1 MHFFKWLFLSL
12 FEKLFIMRVSDILS
26 YLESRFPITS
36 QASFDNCGLLVGDNQ
51 AIAKG
56 VLICLDCTEEVI
68 EEAISLG
75 SNLIIAHHP
84 LIFKGIKKLTGSNY
98 VERTILK
105 AIRSEISIYAMHTNL
120 DHAIN
125 GVNAEIAYRLNLVN
139 CRVLDPQPNVLVKL
153 SVFVP
158 VTHSEIVQET
168 VFKTG
173 GGQIGNYDSCSFT
186 SKGEGT
192 FRPLENSNPYTGKHA
207 EFSQVEEKKMEF
219 LVSIHKLQSVIKQML
234 KVHPYEEVAYD
245 VVSLQ
250 NVNTF
255 EGSGMIGE
263 LPKSVNSLEFLSRV
277 KEIFNCGTI
286 RHTKLLSKE
295 IKTVAFCGGSGSF
308 LLSKAIRQKA
318 DIFITGDFKYHEFF
332 DADKQIVIADIG
344 HYESEQFTSELIYRI
359 LTEKFV
365 KFAFNVTKVNTNP
378 INYF

>member
-1 MHFFKWLFLSL
+1 
-12 FEKLFIMRVSDILS
+12 MRIYDILS
-26 YLESRFPITS
+26 YLESKFPISS

-51 AIAKG
+51 VKVKG
-56 VLICLDCTEEVI
+56 VLLCLDCTEDVV

-75 SNLIIAHHP
+75 CNLIIAHHP

-105 AIRSEISIYAMHTNL
+105 AIRSDVSIYAMHTNL
-120 DHAIN
+120 DHAID
-125 GVNAEIAYRLNLVN
+125 GVNAEIAKRLGLVN
-139 CRVLDPQPNVLVKL
+139 CRILDPQPNVLVKL

-158 VTHSEIVQET
+158 VTHTEIVRET
-168 VFKTG
+168 VFITG
-173 GGQIGNYDSCSFT
+173 GGHIGNYDSCSFT
-186 SKGEGT
+186 STGEGT
-192 FRPLENSNPYTGKHA
+192 FRPLENSNPYTGKHG
-207 EFSQVEEKKMEF
+207 ELSKFDEKKMEF
-219 LVSIHKLQSVIKQML
+219 LVSIHKLQLVIDKML
-234 KVHPYEEVAYD
+234 QIHPYQEVAYD

-250 NVNTF
+250 NVNNF

-263 LPKSVNSLEFLSRV
+263 LPESENSIEFLNRV
-277 KEIFNCGTI
+277 KETFHCGTI
-286 RHTKLLSKE
+286 RHTELLSKE

-332 DADKQIVIADIG
+332 DADKQIIIADIG

-365 KFAFNVTKVNTNP
+365 NFAFNVTKVNTNP